1 MSIYSDT
8 IEATGTDPKVVDEH
22 MIEMINEPCEPWF
35 GIRSQTNA
43 LRWSHQEARIRAG
56 ALTADAINK
65 EVDDYT
71 GAYRIVPQKSLLGL
85 DEEPEETPI
94 GEITRIPRSN
104 LANIHLELVTAE
116 AAEIERAHA
125 SRKDYS
131 HPTDIYAAL
140 ADLAPDDVTTDDAQ
154 PVHAQMDGQTVQAE
168 ILPPE
173 LTRPRRSNS
182 QFKKGG
188 RR

>member
-1 MSIYSDT
+1 MSIFSET
-8 IEATGTDPKVVDEH
+8 IEATGTDPRVVDEQ
-22 MIEMINEPCEPWF
+22 MIETINEPSQPWF

-56 ALTADAINK
+56 ALSAEAINK

-85 DEEPEETPI
+85 DEEPDEQSK
-94 GEITRIPRSN
+94 GEIVRIPRSS
-104 LANIHLELVTAE
+104 LANIHIELVTAE
-116 AAEIERAHA
+116 AAQIEREHA

-131 HPTDIYAAL
+131 QPTDVYSAL
-140 ADLAPDDVTTDDAQ
+140 AGLAPDDVTEDDAQ

-173 LTRPRRSNS
+173 LIRPRRSNG

-188 RR
+188 RQ